1 MALALTFRQDARA
14 VDATNGDPP
23 PPAAH
28 AMPEWVVSRD
38 EVEQV
43 VSAVCRRSDRREGR
57 GAVGIT
63 TGLQGAGGF
72 GKTTLALMVCA
83 HPKVREHFH
92 NRVYVI
98 KVGRDIRG
106 RAAIAAKVAEATRFI
121 TGDALEVGADPDK
134 AGDHLGRLLAQR
146 PPTLLVIDDVWEP
159 AQLDPFLRGARERC
173 VRLVTTRRPG
183 MLPAG
188 STHIR
193 VDRMSPAQAQAVLTH
208 ALQPAPSEAVVEALV
223 RATGRWA
230 LLLRLVNQVVAAQ
243 VATGAAPTA
252 AADAVLE
259 RLRAAGPAG
268 EDPEGALDLDD
279 PDRRNTAVRASIQA
293 ATTLLPSGGDRRFAE
308 LGIFAEDEAIPLPV
322 VTRLWG
328 ATGELDEARARLL
341 CKQMADLSLIMI
353 DPSVRGGALTLHD
366 VVRDYLR
373 AELGAD
379 IPAVNATLVDAIAT
393 TLPADQSAGA
403 AWWEASESYI
413 HDHLIEHLVDA
424 GRIVQA
430 EATAVSL
437 MWVRTRLHQRG
448 PAATCRDLDLVGT
461 RTAFSLSRQLA
472 RAAHLLAPTM
482 PGHALDSILCSRVT
496 DTPHWNHAE
505 LTAAATPALTNRWL
519 PPDLPDPALVRIL
532 TGHDGYVTAVAAGVN
547 GAWIATTGNDKTVRI
562 WDPATG
568 TLLRTLTGHTGWVTA
583 VAVSPDGSWI
593 ATASDDYTVRIWDPA
608 TGTLLQILDGH
619 TGTVTAVAAGV
630 NGAWIAT
637 TGNDKTVRVWDP
649 ATGTLLRTLTGH
661 TGWVTAV
668 AVSPDGSWI
677 ATTSSDKTMK
687 IWDPVSGTLLRT
699 LSGHTGAVN
708 AVAVSPNSDW
718 IATASSDRSVRIW
731 DAAEGAAVRTLTGHT
746 DWISSLAVSPNGSWL
761 ATTSDDGTV
770 RIWDPASGSLQRTL
784 VGHTGVVTQ
793 VAVSPDGFWIVT
805 TGYDKTV
812 RVWETTTNAPIATL
826 TGRAGAVTAIAISL
840 RGQLVTAGEDGQVR
854 AWDTA
859 TGTPVDTGTGHVG
872 AVRAL
877 SFSPDGGYLATAGDD
892 ATLRLW
898 RAHSLMGTQ
907 TLTGYSSAVTAV
919 AYSPDGSLLAVG
931 TDEGPVHVRGASTG
945 TTVRVLTGHAG
956 AVNAL
961 AFGPDGSWLASTG
974 EDGAVRTWDVA
985 EGTELHTMTGHAGA
999 SNAVAVNPDG
1009 SRLATAGD
1017 DATLRF
1023 WDPAAGT
1030 ILQTVTGHTDAV
1042 NAVAFSPDA
1051 VRLASA
1057 GNDGRV
1063 FIWEVG
1069 RDEPLTVM
1077 RTDSRLTTCAWS
1089 RDGNAVFVA
1098 GSKGLFCYDF
1108 HSGILTG

>member
-1 MALALTFRQDARA
+1 
-14 VDATNGDPP
+14 
-23 PPAAH
+23 
-28 AMPEWVVSRD
+28 MPEWVVSRD

-279 PDRRNTAVRASIQA
+279 PDRRNTAVLASIQA

-322 VTRLWG
+322 VTLLWG

-379 IPAVNATLVDAIAT
+379 MPAVNATLVDAIAT
-393 TLPADQSAGA
+393 TLPADQSAGT

-593 ATASDDYTVRIWDPA
+593 AT
-608 TGTLLQILDGH
+608 
-619 TGTVTAVAAGV
+619 
-630 NGAWIAT
+630 
-637 TGNDKTVRVWDP
+637 
-649 ATGTLLRTLTGH
+649 
-661 TGWVTAV
+661 
-668 AVSPDGSWI
+668 
-677 ATTSSDKTMK
+677 TSSDKTMK

-731 DAAEGAAVRTLTGHT
+731 DAEGAAVRTLTGHT

-770 RIWDPASGSLQRTL
+770 RIWDPASGSLERTL

-793 VAVSPDGFWIVT
+793 VAVSPDGSWIVT

-931 TDEGPVHVRGASTG
+931 TDEGPVHVRDASTG

-1098 GSKGLFCYDF
+1098 GSKGLFCYNF

>member
-1 MALALTFRQDARA
+1 MGRTGRWTARAVIAMCAGAATWLLLTATTDGWGEADPVASVFGGLAGVMALALTFRQDARA

-322 VTRLWG
+322 VTLLWG

-379 IPAVNATLVDAIAT
+379 MPAVNATLVDAIAT

-593 ATASDDYTVRIWDPA
+593 AT
-608 TGTLLQILDGH
+608 
-619 TGTVTAVAAGV
+619 
-630 NGAWIAT
+630 
-637 TGNDKTVRVWDP
+637 
-649 ATGTLLRTLTGH
+649 
-661 TGWVTAV
+661 
-668 AVSPDGSWI
+668 
-677 ATTSSDKTMK
+677 TSSDKTMK

-731 DAAEGAAVRTLTGHT
+731 DAEGAAVRTLTGHT

-770 RIWDPASGSLQRTL
+770 RIWDPASGSLERTL

-793 VAVSPDGFWIVT
+793 VAVSPDGSWIVT

-931 TDEGPVHVRGASTG
+931 TDEGPVHVRDASTG

-1098 GSKGLFCYDF
+1098 GSKGLFCYNF

>member
-1 MALALTFRQDARA
+1 
-14 VDATNGDPP
+14 
-23 PPAAH
+23 
-28 AMPEWVVSRD
+28 MPEWVVSRD

-593 ATASDDYTVRIWDPA
+593 AT
-608 TGTLLQILDGH
+608 
-619 TGTVTAVAAGV
+619 
-630 NGAWIAT
+630 
-637 TGNDKTVRVWDP
+637 
-649 ATGTLLRTLTGH
+649 
-661 TGWVTAV
+661 
-668 AVSPDGSWI
+668 
-677 ATTSSDKTMK
+677 TSSDKTMK

>member
-322 VTRLWG
+322 VTLLWG

-379 IPAVNATLVDAIAT
+379 MPAVNATLVDAIAT

-593 ATASDDYTVRIWDPA
+593 AT
-608 TGTLLQILDGH
+608 
-619 TGTVTAVAAGV
+619 
-630 NGAWIAT
+630 
-637 TGNDKTVRVWDP
+637 
-649 ATGTLLRTLTGH
+649 
-661 TGWVTAV
+661 
-668 AVSPDGSWI
+668 
-677 ATTSSDKTMK
+677 TSSDKTMK

-731 DAAEGAAVRTLTGHT
+731 DAEGAAVRTLTGHT

-770 RIWDPASGSLQRTL
+770 RIWDPASGSLERTL

-793 VAVSPDGFWIVT
+793 VAVSPDGSWIVT

-931 TDEGPVHVRGASTG
+931 TDEGPVHVRDASTG

-1098 GSKGLFCYDF
+1098 GSKGLFCYNF